1 MLEQE
6 IYVNQLKLKT
16 RLVLPPM
23 ATQRAERGMVND
35 GIISYYRQ
43 YALNSGIGLIITEHS
58 YVAEQ
63 GKADPNQISFAS
75 DDVIPLQR
83 KLTDV
88 VHEADPTLKIFAQI
102 SHAGARTSTKI
113 TGQELVSASVMAGKE
128 GMSRALTVLEIDSI
142 RNLFVEAARRVQSAG
157 YDGVE
162 IHSAHGYL
170 LNQFYS
176 PLLNQRTDLYGAQT
190 IENRVRLITEII
202 RTVRAAVGPAF
213 PIAVRLGGC
222 DYQDGGSTIADA
234 VEASQR
240 LEEAGADLIDLSG
253 GVCSYRRDGCSDP
266 GYFSDMSSAVK
277 AAVNVPVLLTGGV
290 TTHESAERLLCQGK
304 ADLIGVGRALL
315 RDPKW

>member
-23 ATQRAERGMVND
+23 ATQRAESGMVND

-75 DDVIPLQR
+75 DAVIQLQR

-88 VHEADPTLKIFAQI
+88 VHEADPTIKIFAQI

-142 RNLFVEAARRVQSAG
+142 RNSFVEAARRVQSAG

-176 PLLNQRTDLYGAQT
+176 TLLNRRIDLYGAQT

-253 GVCSYRRDGCSDP
+253 GVCSYRRDGCSEP

-290 TTHESAERLLCQGK
+290 TTHESAERLLRQGK

-315 RDPKW
+315 CDPKW

>member
-23 ATQRAERGMVND
+23 ATQRAECGMVND

-58 YVAEQ
+58 YVAGQ

-83 KLTDV
+83 KLTDA

-113 TGQELVSASVMAGKE
+113 TGQELVSASIMKGKE

-202 RTVRAAVGPAF
+202 RTVRAVVGDAF

>member
-23 ATQRAERGMVND
+23 ATQRAECGMVND

-75 DDVIPLQR
+75 DDVIPMQR
-83 KLTDV
+83 KLTDA
-88 VHEADPTLKIFAQI
+88 VHEADPTIKIFAQI

-176 PLLNQRTDLYGAQT
+176 PLLNRRTDLYGAQT

-202 RTVRAAVGPAF
+202 CTVRAAVGSAF

-253 GVCSYRRDGCSDP
+253 GVCSYRRDGCSEP

-290 TTHESAERLLCQGK
+290 TTHESAERLLRRGK

>member
-23 ATQRAERGMVND
+23 ATQRAECGMVND
-35 GIISYYRQ
+35 GLISYYRQ

-75 DDVIPLQR
+75 DDVIPMQR

-88 VHEADPTLKIFAQI
+88 VHETDPTIKIFAQI

-128 GMSRALTVLEIDSI
+128 GMSRALTVLEIDSV
-142 RNLFVEAARRVQSAG
+142 RNSFVEAARRVQSAG

-176 PLLNQRTDLYGAQT
+176 PLLNRRTDLYGAQT

-202 RTVRAAVGPAF
+202 RTVRAAVGSAF

-253 GVCSYRRDGCSDP
+253 GVCSYRRDGCSEP

-290 TTHESAERLLCQGK
+290 TTHESAERLLRQGK

>member
-6 IYVNQLKLKT
+6 VYVNQLKLKT

-23 ATQRAERGMVND
+23 ATQRAECGMVND
-35 GIISYYRQ
+35 ELISYYRQ

-75 DDVIPLQR
+75 DDVIPMQR
-83 KLTDV
+83 KLTDA
-88 VHEADPTLKIFAQI
+88 VHEADPTIKIFAQI

-113 TGQELVSASVMAGKE
+113 TGQELVSALVMAGKE

-176 PLLNQRTDLYGAQT
+176 PLLNRRTDLYGAQT

-202 RTVRAAVGPAF
+202 RTARAVVGSAF

-253 GVCSYRRDGCSDP
+253 GVCSYRRDGCSEL